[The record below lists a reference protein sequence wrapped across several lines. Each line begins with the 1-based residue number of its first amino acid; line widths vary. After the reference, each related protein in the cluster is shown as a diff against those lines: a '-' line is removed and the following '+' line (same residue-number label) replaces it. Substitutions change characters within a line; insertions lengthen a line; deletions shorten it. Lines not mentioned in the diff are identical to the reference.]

1 MTFSLSD
8 AKLDEMFLDEQTL
21 LQCNLAA
28 KIPLGVLLI
37 SVLLLIGA
45 WSSVHPFLPV
55 VWFTGVL
62 ALLIWRIFVIRSFK
76 KGNFDSNRMRQ
87 WLSAFTIMNGLTM
100 GIGVFCFM
108 SWYNQQWQAIASMLM
123 CGLVA
128 GTVAATAFRKYLFTL
143 YTIPLIA
150 AMTFGWAIF
159 GKTESVLLNLMIAS
173 LFPLYL
179 WIFIAFVSSAEVKA
193 KEGFK
198 IRYENLRLVE
208 ELSLQQQETVK
219 ERDVAQK
226 ANLAKARFLA
236 SASHDL
242 RQPLQTI
249 AMYNAALSLR
259 KLDEESQLL
268 LKNSMAATASLTS
281 LLNALLDVSQLDTNT
296 IKPMFRTVDLSDMLC
311 RLTKEFTQLA
321 EHTGKKFSNLVPE
334 GIYIA
339 ADPILIERIIRNLV
353 DNAFKHGARTQVT
366 VSLALVQAS
375 QIRLD
380 IYDDGFEIPLSE
392 QEAIFE
398 EFYQLRNPARDRAQ
412 GLGLGLAI
420 VRRVAALMDIS
431 CTLKSDANGTTF
443 SLVLLR
449 STPPSPLSLP
459 ATSEPASDVL
469 DGKRILVLDD
479 DPDIRDSLEALLNA
493 WGCITDKAGTTTRAL
508 ELIQQHSYLALLVDF
523 RLGNS
528 QNGLEFLD
536 QNSELLNST
545 ATIMITGDASSDARL
560 IELKADLPI
569 MRKPIDPVELKRTL
583 IDIVEL

>member
-1 MTFSLSD
+1 MTVSLSD

-28 KIPLGVLLI
+28 KIPFGIVLI
-37 SVLLLIGA
+37 SVLILIGA

-55 VWFTGVL
+55 VWFTVVL
-62 ALLIWRIFVIRSFK
+62 ALLIWRIFVIWGFK
-76 KGNFDSNRMRQ
+76 KGNFESNRMRQ
-87 WLSAFTIMNGLTM
+87 WLSAFSIMNGLTM
-100 GIGVFCFM
+100 GLGVICFM
-108 SWYNQQWQAIASMLM
+108 NWYNQQWQAIASMLM

-128 GTVAATAFRKYLFTL
+128 GTVPATAFRKYLFTL
-143 YTIPLIA
+143 YTIPVIA

-159 GKTESVLLNLMIAS
+159 GKTESVSLNLMIAS

-198 IRYENLRLVE
+198 IRYENLRLVQ
-208 ELSLQQQETVK
+208 ELSLQQQETIK
-219 ERDVAQK
+219 ERDAAQK
-226 ANLAKARFLA
+226 ANLAKARFLV

-259 KLDEESQLL
+259 KLDPESQLL

-281 LLNALLDVSQLDTNT
+281 LLNALLDVSQLDTNA
-296 IKPMFRTVDLSDMLC
+296 IKPMFRTVNLSEILW

-321 EHTGKKFSNLVPE
+321 EHNGKKFNNLVPD
-334 GIYIA
+334 GIYLA
-339 ADPILIERIIRNLV
+339 ADPILVERIIRNLV

-366 VSLALVQAS
+366 VSVALVQAS

-380 IYDDGFEIPLSE
+380 VYDDGFEIPPSE

-398 EFYQLRNPARDRAQ
+398 EFYQLKNPARDRAQ

-420 VRRVAALMDIS
+420 VRRVAALMDVS

-443 SLVLLR
+443 SLLLLG
-449 STPPSPLSLP
+449 STPPSPLPLL

-469 DGKRILVLDD
+469 EGKRILVLDD

-493 WGCITDKAGTTTRAL
+493 WGCITDKADSTTRAI
-508 ELIQQHSYLALLVDF
+508 ELIQQHSYLVLLVDF

-536 QNSELLNST
+536 QNAELLNST
-545 ATIMITGDASSDARL
+545 ATIMITGDASSDPRL
-560 IELKADLPI
+560 IELEAELPI
-569 MRKPIDPVELKRTL
+569 MRKPIDPLELKRTL
-583 IDIVEL
+583 IDIVDL

>member
-1 MTFSLSD
+1 MTVSLSD
-8 AKLDEMFLDEQTL
+8 AKLDEMFLDEQAL

-37 SVLLLIGA
+37 SVLLLSGA

-55 VWFTGVL
+55 VWFTAVL
-62 ALLIWRIFVIRSFK
+62 ALLIWRIFVIRDFK
-76 KGNFDSNRMRQ
+76 KGNFDSTRMRQ
-87 WLSAFTIMNGLTM
+87 WLSAFSIMNGLTM
-100 GIGVFCFM
+100 GLGVFCFM

-123 CGLVA
+123 GGMVA
-128 GTVAATAFRKYLFTL
+128 GAVPATSFRKYLFTL
-143 YTIPLIA
+143 YTIPVIA

-159 GKTESVLLNLMIAS
+159 GKTESVSLNLLIAS
-173 LFPLYL
+173 LFPIYL
-179 WIFIAFVSSAEVKA
+179 WIFIAFVSSAEAKA

-208 ELSLQQQETVK
+208 ELSQQQQETAK

-259 KLDEESQLL
+259 KLDQESQLL
-268 LKNSMAATASLTS
+268 LKNSTAATTSLTS
-281 LLNALLDVSQLDTNT
+281 LLNALLDVSQLDTNM
-296 IKPMFRTVDLSDMLC
+296 IKPVFLSIDLSSKLL
-311 RLTKEFTQLA
+311 RLTEEFTQLA
-321 EHTGKKFSNLVPE
+321 SHNGKKFINKVPE
-334 GIYIA
+334 GIYIF

-353 DNAFKHGARTQVT
+353 DNAFKHGARTQVV
-366 VSLALVQAS
+366 VSATSVQDTHV
-375 QIRLD
+375 QLD
-380 IYDDGFEIPLSE
+380 IYDDGLGIPPSE

-398 EFYQLRNPARDRAQ
+398 EFYQLKNPARDRAQ

-420 VRRVAALMDIS
+420 VRRVASLMDVH
-431 CTLKSDANGTTF
+431 CTLKSNANGTTF
-443 SLVLLR
+443 SLLLLR
-449 STPPSPLSLP
+449 SKGRSPSALLATP
-459 ATSEPASDVL
+459 EPASNVL

-479 DPDIRDSLEALLNA
+479 DSDVRDSLEALLNA
-493 WGCITDKAGTTTRAL
+493 WGCIIDKADSTTQAL
-508 ELIQQHSYLALLVDF
+508 ELIQKHSYLALLVDF

-528 QNGLEFLD
+528 QNGLEFLE
-536 QNSELLNST
+536 QNSALLNST
-545 ATIMITGDASSDARL
+545 ATIMITGDASSDLRL
-560 IELKADLPI
+560 IELKAELPI